1 MPGTG
6 TKTKIDFES
15 LFKAAPS
22 LFLVLKPD
30 APHFTILTASDA
42 YLKATMTEREKICG
56 RGLFEVFPD
65 NPDDVN
71 ATGENNLRKSLESV
85 LKNKTA
91 HAMDIQKYDI
101 QRPLAEGGGFEERH
115 WSPFNTPVLNE
126 NKEVKY
132 IMHRVE
138 DVTESVLFK
147 KQIQTTRSELEEK
160 SDFIERNRERVN
172 RILDILLK
180 YTVMDFSQ
188 QIKISDHADELDAI
202 AVGLNT
208 LSEELEDRIK
218 QLKAS
223 EERYYN
229 MVDEVEDYAILLLD
243 KDGLIQNWNKGA
255 KKIKGYTSEEVIGK
269 SFNLFYPEEA
279 NKKKIPEKQLAT
291 AIKTGKAVDEG
302 WRVRKDGTLFW
313 AFVVLTALHDEQG
326 NIIGFSKVTRDLSAL
341 KEAEEKLLSVNKELE
356 AFSYSVSHDLRAPLR
371 AVNGYAQM
379 LQEDYNH
386 KLDDDG
392 RRIIDTI
399 KYNAT
404 KMGTLIDD
412 LLSFSRLGR
421 KELQMT
427 EINMNDLVEGVLLD
441 MNKLSPCKAE
451 IKIDELHPI
460 KADYGLLH
468 QVVYNLI
475 SNAVKYS
482 SKREHPLVEISSE
495 ENDQENIYF
504 IKDNGAGFDMQYA
517 NKLFGVFQRLH
528 TQEEFE
534 GTGVGLAIV
543 QRIISKHGG
552 KVWAAGKVDQ
562 GATFKFSLQKT

>member
-6 TKTKIDFES
+6 TKTKIDYES

-71 ATGENNLRKSLESV
+71 ATGKSNLRRSLEGV

-101 QRPLAEGGGFEERH
+101 QRPVSEGGGFEERH
-115 WSPFNTPVLNE
+115 WSPLNTPVLNE
-126 NKEVKY
+126 NKEIKY
-132 IMHRVE
+132 IIHRVE
-138 DVTESVLFK
+138 DVTESIRFK
-147 KQIQTTRSELEEK
+147 NQIQTTKSELEQK
-160 SDFIERNRERVN
+160 SSFIERNRERVN
-172 RILDILLK
+172 NILDVLLK

-188 QIKISDHADELDAI
+188 QIQVSDNADELDAI

-208 LSEELEDRIK
+208 LSEELVDRIK

-229 MVDEVEDYAILLLD
+229 MVDEVEDYSILLLD

-255 KKIKGYTSEEVIGK
+255 KKIKGYTSEEAIGK
-269 SFNLFYPEEA
+269 SFSLFYPEEVR
-279 NKKKIPEKQLAT
+279 KKKIPEKQLTT

-302 WRVRKDGTLFW
+302 WRVRKDGTMFW
-313 AFVVLTALHDEQG
+313 AFVVLTALHDEHG

-341 KEAEEKLLSVNKELE
+341 KDAEEKLLSVNKELE

-379 LQEDYNH
+379 LHEDYNH

-421 KELQMT
+421 KELQRT
-427 EINMNDLVEGVLLD
+427 DINMNELVEGVLID
-441 MNKLSPCKAE
+441 MNKVSPCKAE
-451 IKIDELHPI
+451 IKIDKLHRV

-495 ENDQENIYF
+495 ENDQEIIYT
-504 IKDNGAGFDMQYA
+504 IKDNGAGFDMKYV

-528 TQEEFE
+528 TQDEFE

-543 QRIISKHGG
+543 QRIIAKHGG
-552 KVWAAGKVDQ
+552 RIWAEARVNQ